1 MAVTDERFCLGCGQL
16 VAPLDAFCRS
26 CGHRLPGASASPEGT
41 TAQSEMR
48 PGISERIGRGIGSGG
63 GYAVRS
69 FTGVAAEPVVDT
81 VWKNR
86 PNVPTWQKVLGTVAW
101 PVMLLTPH
109 GWVFLGAS
117 FFVMV
122 VLGDYTP
129 YSWAVWVTKWGS
141 IFLMVTVVLV
151 VILVIVL
158 SAHNENSGVILPW
171 MGS

>member
-1 MAVTDERFCLGCGQL
+1 M
-16 VAPLDAFCRS
+16 
-26 CGHRLPGASASPEGT
+26 
-41 TAQSEMR
+41 
-48 PGISERIGRGIGSGG
+48 
-63 GYAVRS
+63 RS
-69 FTGVAAEPVVDT
+69 FAGVASEPVVDT

-86 PNVPTWQKVLGTVAW
+86 PNIPTWQKVVGAVAW

-129 YSWAVWVTKWGS
+129 YLWAVWVTKWGS

-151 VILVIVL
+151 VIFVIVL
-158 SAHNENSGVILPW
+158 SAHNENSSVILPW
-171 MGS
+171 MGH